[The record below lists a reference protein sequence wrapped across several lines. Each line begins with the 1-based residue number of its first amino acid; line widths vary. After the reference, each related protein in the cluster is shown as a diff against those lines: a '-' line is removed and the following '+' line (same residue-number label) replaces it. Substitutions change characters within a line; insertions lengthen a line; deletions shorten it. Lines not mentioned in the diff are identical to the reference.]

1 MLEKALK
8 GSGKYW
14 TLVVVL
20 LVIITAGVLTYLRQ
34 LEQGLGFTGLS
45 RDVPWGF
52 YIAQFTFM
60 VGVAASAVMLVLP
73 YYLHNFKAFGKMV
86 ILGEFLAISAVFSCM
101 LFIFV
106 DMGQPMRVTNVMLFP
121 TPNSPMFWDMLSLF
135 GYLGLNAVIAYVTF
149 GAERKGVPPAKWI
162 KPVIILSIP
171 WAVSIH
177 TVTAFLYAG
186 LEARAFWMT
195 AILAPRFLASAFA
208 SGPSLLILLALLLRR
223 FTKFDAGDEAI
234 QKLGQIVTYALAVS
248 IFFFA
253 VELFTVL
260 YSDMPSHVSHLE
272 YLFQGL
278 EGKSAL
284 VPWMWTS
291 QVLVVGALLTLL
303 FPSNRKREGSLALA
317 CTAVIVGIWIEKG
330 MGLIVPAFV
339 PTPLGEIVEYVPTVH
354 EILVCL
360 GIWAFGLLLYTIFVR
375 VSVPVLSGQVTYAR
389 RMATQTPPR
398 A

>member
-1 MLEKALK
+1 
-8 GSGKYW
+8 
-14 TLVVVL
+14 
-20 LVIITAGVLTYLRQ
+20 
-34 LEQGLGFTGLS
+34 
-45 RDVPWGF
+45 
-52 YIAQFTFM
+52 
-60 VGVAASAVMLVLP
+60 
-73 YYLHNFKAFGKMV
+73 
-86 ILGEFLAISAVFSCM
+86 
-101 LFIFV
+101 
-106 DMGQPMRVTNVMLFP
+106 MRVTNVMLFP

-234 QKLGQIVTYALAVS
+234 QKLSQIVTYALAVS

-260 YSDMPSHVSHLE
+260 YSDMPSHVSHIE

-278 EGKSAL
+278 DGKSAL

-303 FPSNRKREGSLALA
+303 FPKNRKRTGSLALA
-317 CTAVIVGIWIEKG
+317 CAAVIVGIWIEKG
-330 MGLIVPAFV
+330 MGMIVGGFIPSPFDQVREYA
-339 PTPLGEIVEYVPTVH
+339 PTGPELMITLGVYGIGALVLTV
-354 EILVCL
+354 
-360 GIWAFGLLLYTIFVR
+360 LYKIAVGVR
-375 VSVPVLSGQVTYAR
+375 EELES
-389 RMATQTPPR
+389 
-398 A
+398 

>member
-14 TLVVVL
+14 TLVAAL
-20 LVIITAGVLTYLRQ
+20 LVIITVGLLTYLRQ
-34 LEQGLGFTGLS
+34 LQEGLGITGLS

-86 ILGEFLAISAVFSCM
+86 ILGEFLAISAVLSCM

-234 QKLGQIVTYALAVS
+234 QKLSQIVTYALAVS

-260 YSDMPSHVSHLE
+260 YSDMPSHVSHIE

-278 EGKSAL
+278 DGKSAL

-303 FPSNRKREGSLALA
+303 FPKNRKRTGSLALA
-317 CTAVIVGIWIEKG
+317 CAAVIVGIWIEKG
-330 MGLIVPAFV
+330 MGMIVGGFIPSPFDQVREYA
-339 PTPLGEIVEYVPTVH
+339 PTGPELMITLGVYGIGALVLTV
-354 EILVCL
+354 
-360 GIWAFGLLLYTIFVR
+360 LYKIAVGVR
-375 VSVPVLSGQVTYAR
+375 EELES
-389 RMATQTPPR
+389 
-398 A
+398 

>member
-14 TLVVVL
+14 TLVGVL

-34 LEQGLGFTGLS
+34 LEQGLGITGLS

-149 GAERKGVPPAKWI
+149 GAERKGIPPAKWI

-208 SGPSLLILLALLLRR
+208 SGPSLLILLALVLRR

-317 CTAVIVGIWIEKG
+317 CAAVIVGIWIEKG
-330 MGLIVPAFV
+330 MGMIVGGFIPSTLHEVREYA
-339 PTPLGEIVEYVPTVH
+339 PTGPELMITLGVYGIGALVLTV
-354 EILVCL
+354 
-360 GIWAFGLLLYTIFVR
+360 LYKIAVGVR
-375 VSVPVLSGQVTYAR
+375 EETES
-389 RMATQTPPR
+389 
-398 A
+398 